1 MNKNIMKRLKH
12 YPFTLLLV
20 AAVWY
25 LSLFTPPKTQLDDVQ
40 FIDKWAHLLMYGSL
54 TFVLWWEDSR
64 TRKTLTTWKRATL
77 LFLCPV
83 AMGGL
88 VELAQ
93 AYCTTNRSGDWL
105 DFAANTTGCL
115 IGLGIGRAI
124 EHLKKGRQHPR

>member
-64 TRKTLTTWKRATL
+64 TRKTPTTWKRATL
-77 LFLCPV
+77 LSYTPWPW
-83 AMGGL
+83 A
-88 VELAQ
+88 
-93 AYCTTNRSGDWL
+93 D
-105 DFAANTTGCL
+105 
-115 IGLGIGRAI
+115 
-124 EHLKKGRQHPR
+124 